1 MRFSRRTLSLHAAVA
16 ALAATLSACSSM
28 HSLTSSAVPSVDQQN
43 EASARRAMT
52 LSAFPAAI
60 DAFPAS
66 AGAFPVSLDAYA
78 ACMPQSGLAQCH
90 AQWRSDLA
98 ANSNPLAGLNQISGY
113 KPADLQSAY
122 GLTSAAA
129 SSGSDQTIAIV
140 VAYHD
145 PNLASTLSIYRAAF
159 GLPPCAL
166 PPLISIPGFSKPA
179 CLRVLW
185 PNGNAN
191 GQAYWTS
198 IPPAFN
204 QGWATEE
211 DLDVEMASAI
221 CPNCKIIVSESPDAT
236 VQNLANAVTSAIGQG
251 ATEVSNSYT
260 LPDAAS
266 LSQYDGHYQQN
277 GVPITAS
284 AGDAGYGPGY
294 PASVPSVTS
303 VGGASLINS
312 GGTWGEAI
320 WPGTGSGCS
329 SHAKPSWQTDTGCA
343 YRTVNDLAVDADP
356 ATGVAGFSPYVGGW
370 TVFGGTSVGAPI
382 VAAMYALAENAGS
395 INNPSVLYQN
405 PNGFAP
411 VTSRSN
417 GTCNPNYLCTGGA
430 GYNGPS
436 GLGMPVGLSA
446 F

>member
-1 MRFSRRTLSLHAAVA
+1 
-16 ALAATLSACSSM
+16 M
-28 HSLTSSAVPSVDQQN
+28 HSLTSSAVPAVQQQT
-43 EASARRAMT
+43 EAFSRKAMS
-52 LSAFPAAI
+52 LDAFPSAI

-66 AGAFPVSLDAYA
+66 AGAFPVSLSAYA
-78 ACMPQSGLAQCH
+78 ACVPQSGVAQCH
-90 AQWRSDLA
+90 SQWRSDIT
-98 ANSNPLAGLNQISGY
+98 ANPNPQASPSQILGY
-113 KPADLQSAY
+113 QPADLQNAY
-122 GLTSAAA
+122 GVTTAAA
-129 SSGSDQTIAIV
+129 NGGSGQTIAIV

-145 PNLASTLSIYRAAF
+145 PNLNTTLSTYRAAF
-159 GLPPCAL
+159 GLPTCSFPTATL
-166 PPLISIPGFSKPA
+166 GISAIFAPGAWKNS

-191 GQAYWTS
+191 GQGYWTS
-198 IPPAFN
+198 VPPAFN
-204 QGWATEE
+204 QSWAIEE

-221 CPNCKIIVSESPDAT
+221 CPNCKILVSESPDAT
-236 VQNLANAVTSAIGQG
+236 VPNLVNAVTNAVNQG

-266 LSQYDGHYQQN
+266 LSQYDWHYQQN
-277 GVPITAS
+277 GVPMTAS

-294 PASVPSVTS
+294 PASVPSVTA
-303 VGGASLINS
+303 VGGASLVNN

-329 SHAKPSWQTDTGCA
+329 YETKPSWQTDTGCS
-343 YRTVNDLAVDADP
+343 YRTVNDLAIVADP
-356 ATGVAGFSPYVGGW
+356 ATGVAGYSLYVGGW
-370 TVFGGTSVGAPI
+370 TVFGGTSIGAPI
-382 VAAMYALAENAGS
+382 VAAMYALAGNGSS
-395 INNPSVLYQN
+395 INNPSMLYQN

-417 GTCNPNYLCTGGA
+417 GTCYPNYLCTGGP
-430 GYNGPS
+430 GYDGPS